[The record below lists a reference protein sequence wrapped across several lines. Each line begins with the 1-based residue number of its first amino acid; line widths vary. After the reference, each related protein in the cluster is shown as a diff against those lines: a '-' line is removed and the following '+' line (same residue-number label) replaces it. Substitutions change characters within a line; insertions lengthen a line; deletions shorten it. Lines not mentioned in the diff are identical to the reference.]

1 MVNIKPLETFLY
13 TDVKSFPESS
23 AIYRAYWD
31 SVSCTLLVD
40 FRHGGKSAAYALGVA
55 KNWHDL
61 LAAKSKGRHYSKK
74 IKGKFDTIPL
84 AHGVKVEHRAFTD
97 TTSIAEPEKIKV
109 FKWSY
114 NRVFPE
120 SGVLLEGFYDSPTR
134 TLLICFRSGG
144 NTVYRNVPFST
155 WRELMGADSKGHY
168 FSKNIRDKFE
178 TLPVDDDLT
187 LVSRFSEAK
196 MASPGPI
203 ESLTNATFVIKAE
216 VDGTMSFTVSGK
228 DIRTPDDA
236 LRGFQEFM
244 TKASFEGKLKV
255 KELTQRFE

>member
-1 MVNIKPLETFLY
+1 MVNIKPLENFFY

-40 FRHGGKSAAYALGVA
+40 FRHGGKSAAYALSVD

-84 AHGVKVEHRAFTD
+84 AHGFRVVPRRVVPRDF
-97 TTSIAEPEKIKV
+97 AEPKKTKV
-109 FKWSY
+109 FNWSY

-120 SGVLLEGFYDSPTR
+120 STVLLAGFYDSSTR
-134 TLLICFRSGG
+134 TLLICFRNGG
-144 NTVYRNVPFST
+144 NTVYQNVPFST
-155 WRELMGADSKGHY
+155 WQELVGADSKGHY

-187 LVSRFSEAK
+187 VESGSSEAK

-203 ESLTNATFVIKAE
+203 ESLTNATFVIRAE

-244 TKASFEGKLKV
+244 SKASFEGKLKV